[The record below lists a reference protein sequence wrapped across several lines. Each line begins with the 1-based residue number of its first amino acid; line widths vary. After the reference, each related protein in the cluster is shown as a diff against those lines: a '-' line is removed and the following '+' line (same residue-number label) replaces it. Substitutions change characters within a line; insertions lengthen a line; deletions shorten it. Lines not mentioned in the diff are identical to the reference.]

1 MSNELEKARKAAE
14 AAKAKLAELEA
25 QEAARQAQEAAQR
38 REREEE
44 YARGFL
50 RGWRDRAYEAASVD
64 PYNEYDPT
72 TMGFLE
78 GLVRFAAAREKRRI
92 VLDEARRAE
101 SVLGVPSAQSTIPPD
116 RAVQLD
122 VLGHIERIVRQEAA
136 RRAAEFEAEL
146 EAERERFINEEI

>member
-1 MSNELEKARKAAE
+1 MNDLEKARKAAE
-14 AAKAKLAELEA
+14 AANAKLAELEA

-50 RGWRDRAYEAASVD
+50 KGWRDRAAEAASVSTSD
-64 PYNEYDPT
+64 EYDPD

-78 GLVRFAAAREKRRI
+78 GLIRFAAAREKRRI

-101 SVLGVPSAQSTIPPD
+101 SVLEVPTSTIPPD
-116 RAVQLD
+116 RFYQLD
-122 VLGHIERIVRQEAA
+122 VIGHIERIIRSEAA
-136 RRAAEFEAEL
+136 RRVAEFEAEL
-146 EAERERFINEEI
+146 EAERERFINGEG